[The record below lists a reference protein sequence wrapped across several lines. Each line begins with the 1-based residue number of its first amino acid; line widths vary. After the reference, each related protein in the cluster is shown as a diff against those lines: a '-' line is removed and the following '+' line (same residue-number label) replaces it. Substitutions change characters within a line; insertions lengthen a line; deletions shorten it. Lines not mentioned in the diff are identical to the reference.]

1 MDFPR
6 NFCLRFYNRRKTRYL
21 NFYFFIAPKFAGTTT
36 TGFNATVIEDDK
48 KKQSFKNAL
57 YLVNKCLIEK
67 RYYI

>member
-21 NFYFFIAPKFAGTTT
+21 NFYFFIAPKFATT

-48 KKQSFKNAL
+48 KKT
-57 YLVNKCLIEK
+57 VV
-67 RYYI
+67 